1 MSLYPVS
8 EMGKLH
14 IPAPESGQWTNLVL
28 NSELKPSGGLF
39 FWTLGCMK
47 IKAEAEAEL
56 RVVTGAE
63 DSLLCTGQ

>member
-39 FWTLGCMK
+39 FLDPGLH
-47 IKAEAEAEL
+47 EN
-56 RVVTGAE
+56 
-63 DSLLCTGQ
+63 

>member
-1 MSLYPVS
+1 MPRLTQLVNGKKKGMKAMSLYPFS

-39 FWTLGCMK
+39 FLDPGLH
-47 IKAEAEAEL
+47 EN
-56 RVVTGAE
+56 
-63 DSLLCTGQ
+63 